1 MAPFFSLHKSC
12 ICLFCGRGCN
22 RCKLHSVFSAGHV
35 DKHYKWNN
43 YISLSHAGSRYTG
56 CKDLCVF
63 REDMQCNP
71 GICSSVFHEGRVHTK
86 RNLVEVFHG
95 DNRSICGNPAS
106 LDHEDNRYKTC
117 KIDVPSRA
125 DKHCTLGIHV
135 LACRVDIRHK
145 TCSFFWVVHEGNFC
159 KDCKQTWLCH
169 VCRRC
174 KCGSTGYFCHAHTS
188 QSPDFHRFA
197 LWNPLCKPSW
207 VPLDAAANTTGSTVS
222 SLKVVK
228 NC

>member
-1 MAPFFSLHKSC
+1 MQGHAPLDPRRIDQAFLHLNEKLVLGMAPFFSLHKSC

-135 LACRVDIRHK
+135 LVCRVDIRHK
-145 TCSFFWVVHEGNFC
+145 TCSFF
-159 KDCKQTWLCH
+159 
-169 VCRRC
+169 
-174 KCGSTGYFCHAHTS
+174 
-188 QSPDFHRFA
+188 
-197 LWNPLCKPSW
+197 
-207 VPLDAAANTTGSTVS
+207 
-222 SLKVVK
+222 
-228 NC
+228 